1 MFLKGRPW
9 PSKPVAQR
17 PFLIAIALSFLTGGI
32 SFYGVSKLSRAFPE
46 RPATASANRDSVVTA
61 VTGLGRLEPQGE
73 VINLSAPTSIE
84 GVRVRQLLVEEG
96 NKVRIGQV
104 IAILDNYETRLAAL
118 YQAKNQVQVAQARLS
133 KVRAGAQTGTIA
145 AQQATIARLR
155 AELNGELPVQ
165 QATIDRLEA
174 ELANA
179 ESEYQRNQTLYDEGV
194 ISASL
199 MDSKRLPVIT
209 LQKQISEAKAALNR
223 TVQSYREQISQARGT
238 LNATAEVR
246 PVDIKVAQAEV
257 ESAIAEVKKAEAD
270 LTLSYVRSPINGEVL
285 KVHTRAG
292 EIVNAE
298 GIVELGQID
307 QMYAVAE
314 IYETD
319 IAKVRLGQKV
329 VVTGAAFPGQL
340 EGVVAEIGRKVSTQN
355 VLSTNPLAD
364 TDQKVIE
371 VKVRIA
377 RPEDNQRVNSLTN
390 LQVQVRILT

>member
-1 MFLKGRPW
+1 MLLKNKSGLA
-9 PSKPVAQR
+9 KPVAQR
-17 PFLIAIALSFLTGGI
+17 PFLIAIATAFLAGGI
-32 SFYGVSKLSRAFPE
+32 SFYGILKLSQEFPE
-46 RPATASANRDSVVTA
+46 RPATASANRPPVITA

-73 VINLSAPTSIE
+73 VINLSAPTSVE
-84 GVRVRQLLVEEG
+84 GVRVRQLLVQEG
-96 NKVRIGQV
+96 NQVKVGQV
-104 IAILDNYETRLAAL
+104 VAILDNYEPRLAAL
-118 YQAKNQVQVAQARLS
+118 YQARNQVQVAQARLS

-145 AQQATIARLR
+145 AQSATIARLQ
-155 AELNGELPVQ
+155 AELRGELPVQ

-179 ESEYQRNQTLYDEGV
+179 ESDYQRHQTLYDEGV

-199 MDSKRLPVIT
+199 MDTKRLPVIT
-209 LQKQISEAKAALNR
+209 LQKQINEARAGLDR
-223 TVQSYREQISQARGT
+223 TVQSYQEQISQARGT

-246 PVDIKVAQAEV
+246 PVDVKVAQAEV
-257 ESAIAEVKKAEAD
+257 ESAIAAVKQAEAD

-292 EIVNAE
+292 EIVTTA

-307 QMYAVAE
+307 QMYAVTE

-319 IAKVRLGQKV
+319 IAKVRLGQKAV
-329 VVTGAAFPGQL
+329 LTGAAFPGEL

-377 RPEDNQRVNSLTN
+377 RPEDNRRVNSLTN